1 VRALVRLVAPH
12 AKVSRHSEVNQENS
26 TTLEPNNQILA
37 ATTETGDALTLD
49 LLGDLVRME
58 RPSQSWIADRGALDP
73 PSDDERLESA
83 TDRLDLG
90 ELRHAA

>member
-1 VRALVRLVAPH
+1 
-12 AKVSRHSEVNQENS
+12 VNQENA
-26 TTLEPNNQILA
+26 TTLEANNQILA
-37 ATTETGDALTLD
+37 ASIEAGDPLAPELP
-49 LLGDLVRME
+49 GNLVGVE
-58 RPSQSWIADRGALDP
+58 RPSQPWIAYRCPLDP